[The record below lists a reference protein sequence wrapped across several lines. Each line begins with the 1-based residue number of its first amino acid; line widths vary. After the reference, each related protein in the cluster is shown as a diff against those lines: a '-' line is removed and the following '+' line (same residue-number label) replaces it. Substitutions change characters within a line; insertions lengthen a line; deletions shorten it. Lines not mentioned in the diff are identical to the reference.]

1 MRERA
6 MELGGACE
14 VDGLPTA
21 GPVWWRASRCEPTPV
36 HPDGTYPR
44 VAGRGQPALPAGP
57 WALVNASDD
66 LELAGEVATGD
77 EAVVR
82 ARLLQPDVV
91 LMDIRMPGLDGI
103 EARG

>member
-1 MRERA
+1 M
-6 MELGGACE
+6 
-14 VDGLPTA
+14 
-21 GPVWWRASRCEPTPV
+21 
-36 HPDGTYPR
+36 
-44 VAGRGQPALPAGP
+44 
-57 WALVNASDD
+57 NASDD

-103 EARG
+103 EARGGSCWIARTSPFWC